1 MLRGIEFLIAKGIEH
16 RRNIDFKGVYHHVS
30 AGIIDGKEIDLDSIS
45 INNYDRHAEEA
56 ALNSEKHD
64 SIIVIRI
71 VGQKNEN
78 GKLGMS
84 KPCKDC
90 LKRIKNCKN
99 IQYVY
104 YSDHIGMIVREKAE
118 EIQTDHV
125 SGKNRKN

>member
-1 MLRGIEFLIAKGIEH
+1 MLRGIEILFAKGIEH
-16 RRNIDFKGVYHHVS
+16 RRSDFKGMYHHVS
-30 AGIIDGKEIDLDSIS
+30 AGIINGKEIDIDSIS
-45 INNYDRHAEEA
+45 VNNHEKHAEEA
-56 ALNSEKHD
+56 ALNPEKHD

-90 LKRIKNCKN
+90 LKRIKQFKN

-118 EIQTDHV
+118 EIQTDHL
-125 SGKNRKN
+125 SGKNRK

>member
-1 MLRGIEFLIAKGIEH
+1 MLRGIDFLIAKGIDH
-16 RRNIDFKGVYHHVS
+16 RRSEFKGMYHHVS

-45 INNYDRHAEEA
+45 VNNHDRHAEEA
-56 ALNSEKHD
+56 ALNPEKHD

-71 VGQKNEN
+71 VGQKKYEN
-78 GKLGMS
+78 LGMS

-90 LKRIKNCKN
+90 LKRIKQFKN

-104 YSDHIGMIVREKAE
+104 YSDHIGMIVREKVE
-118 EIQTDHV
+118 EIQTEHL